1 MLRLTKGNLIILS
14 GPSGVGK
21 STVCRALLAQ
31 SNNLVLSISATTR
44 QPRPGELAGREYFF
58 YSPEKFAEAL
68 KQNAFL
74 EWAEVFGNYYGTP
87 RAYVEKVLAQGQDC
101 LLEIDVQ
108 GALQVKAQWPE
119 GIFVFLVPPSQE
131 ELKKRITLRATENEA
146 ERQKRLNQAQIELS
160 YLSEYD
166 YLVVNDDL
174 AAAVKKLQAI
184 IIAERCRLSRL
195 DRKEVF

>member
-1 MLRLTKGNLIILS
+1 MRLTKGNLIILS

-195 DRKEVF
+195 DGKEVF

>member
-1 MLRLTKGNLIILS
+1 LRLTKGNLIILS

-131 ELKKRITLRATENEA
+131 ELKKRITLRATENEV

>member
-1 MLRLTKGNLIILS
+1 MRLTKGNLIILS

-74 EWAEVFGNYYGTP
+74 EWAEVFGN
-87 RAYVEKVLAQGQDC
+87 
-101 LLEIDVQ
+101 
-108 GALQVKAQWPE
+108 
-119 GIFVFLVPPSQE
+119 
-131 ELKKRITLRATENEA
+131 
-146 ERQKRLNQAQIELS
+146 
-160 YLSEYD
+160 
-166 YLVVNDDL
+166 
-174 AAAVKKLQAI
+174 
-184 IIAERCRLSRL
+184 
-195 DRKEVF
+195 

>member
-1 MLRLTKGNLIILS
+1 MRLTKGNLIILS

-21 STVCRALLAQ
+21 STVCRALLAE

-44 QPRPGELAGREYFF
+44 QPRPGELDGREYFF

-131 ELKKRITLRATENEA
+131 ELKKRITLRATENEV

-195 DRKEVF
+195 DGKEVF

>member
-1 MLRLTKGNLIILS
+1 MRLTKGNLIILS

-58 YSPEKFAEAL
+58 FSPEKFSEAL

-131 ELKKRITLRATENEA
+131 ELKKRITLRATENEV

>member
-1 MLRLTKGNLIILS
+1 M
-14 GPSGVGK
+14 P
-21 STVCRALLAQ
+21 
-31 SNNLVLSISATTR
+31 
-44 QPRPGELAGREYFF
+44 
-58 YSPEKFAEAL
+58 
-68 KQNAFL
+68 
-74 EWAEVFGNYYGTP
+74 
-87 RAYVEKVLAQGQDC
+87 
-101 LLEIDVQ
+101 LEIDVWR
-108 GALQVKAQWPE
+108 LQVKAQWPE

-146 ERQKRLNQAQIELS
+146 ERQKRLNQAHIELS

>member
-1 MLRLTKGNLIILS
+1 MRLTKGNLIILS

>member
-1 MLRLTKGNLIILS
+1 MRLTKGNLIILS

-21 STVCRALLAQ
+21 STVCRALLAE

-44 QPRPGELAGREYFF
+44 QPRPGELDGREYFF

-195 DRKEVF
+195 DGKEVF

>member
-1 MLRLTKGNLIILS
+1 MRLTKGNLIILS

-21 STVCRALLAQ
+21 STVCRALLAE

-195 DRKEVF
+195 DGKEVF

>member
-1 MLRLTKGNLIILS
+1 MRLTKGNLIILS

-131 ELKKRITLRATENEA
+131 ELKKRITLRATENEV